1 MLTSRTKS
9 ALALSIS
16 VLVMLSLLLSACAT
30 PTAEV
35 KEVVVT
41 KEVIVTQEVEVE
53 VEKIVTEEVIK
64 EVLVTPTAVP
74 EKAPTPGGTLIVA
87 RAGDMTGTD
96 PHKQTAF
103 TSFRVLEHIYD
114 PLLTLDKDMNVIP
127 NLAESWEW
135 SNENKTLTMMLRQNV
150 VFHNGDPMT
159 SADVKASYERIL
171 NEETGAAAR
180 SFFTS
185 IESIE
190 APDDYTVVFNL
201 TAPNA
206 AILAAMTNPNS
217 AILSK
222 KLLDSG
228 WDPASEA
235 IGTGAFKLA
244 QWEPD
249 NILILEKNPDFWIE
263 GLPYLDSME
272 FRTLPDEA
280 SILAGLR
287 AGTIDWA
294 LINNPRVGIVAAG
307 SSGLVVDKAT
317 ALAYHVLQLNAN
329 RPVFSDVRVRQAI
342 SCAIDRQQVLD
353 TASLG
358 EGQVT
363 APATPPFYQAPADE
377 LFCYTKDIE
386 KAKALLAEAG
396 DPEVKFTIIAATDE
410 PPTAVAEAQ
419 NIQAQLAEIG
429 VTVEIE
435 TLELGVYVDRWLKA
449 DFDAAAALN
458 GGNPDPHNMFF
469 RYWHSTGNLNS
480 VASYQDPAIDP
491 LLEQASSITDPEE
504 RKAIYIEVQK
514 MLTEAVPWVWL
525 YTGYE
530 YRAMQP
536 YVKGFTGLSNASTI
550 YLRETWL
557 DK

>member
-1 MLTSRTKS
+1 MLVKRAKS
-9 ALALSIS
+9 TLVIS
-16 VLVMLSLLLSACAT
+16 FSFLVMLSMLLAACAPAVQPT
-30 PTAEV
+30 PEV
-35 KEVVVT
+35 IEKEVVVT
-41 KEVIVTQEVEVE
+41 KEVEVEKVVTQEVIKEV
-53 VEKIVTEEVIK
+53 

-74 EKAPTPGGTLIVA
+74 EKAPVAGGKLIVA
-87 RAGDMTGTD
+87 RAGDMQGLD

-114 PLLTLDKDMNVIP
+114 PLLALDKDMNVIP

-135 SNENKTLTMMLRQNV
+135 SNENKTLTMNLRQTV
-150 VFHNGDPMT
+150 KFHNGDPLT
-159 SADVKASYERIL
+159 SADVKASYERLL

-185 IESIE
+185 IETIE
-190 APDDYTVVFNL
+190 APEDYVVVFNL

-217 AILSK
+217 AVLSNE
-222 KLLDSG
+222 LLESG
-228 WDPASEA
+228 WDPATEA
-235 IGTGAFKLA
+235 VGTGAFKLTS
-244 QWEPD
+244 WEPD
-249 NILILEKNPDFWIE
+249 NILILDKNPDFWIE

-272 FRTLPDEA
+272 FRVLPDEA

-287 AGTIDWA
+287 AGTLDWA
-294 LINNPRVGIVAAG
+294 LINDPRVGIVASGA
-307 SSGLVVDKAT
+307 SGLVVSKAT
-317 ALAYHVLQLNAN
+317 SLAYHVLQLNAK
-329 RPVFSDVRVRQAI
+329 RPVFQDLKVRQAI
-342 SCAIDRQQVLD
+342 SCAIDRQEVLD

-358 EGQVT
+358 EGIVT
-363 APATPPFYQAPADE
+363 APATPPFYQAPLGD
-377 LFCYTKDIE
+377 LFCYQKDIE

-396 DPEVKFTIIAATDE
+396 NPTVKFTIIAATDE
-410 PPTAVAEAQ
+410 PPTATAEAQ

-429 VTVEIE
+429 ITAEIE

-491 LLEQASSITDPEE
+491 LLEQARSITDPNE
-504 RKAIYIEVQK
+504 RKAIYLDIQK
-514 MLTEAVPWVWL
+514 KLTEAVPWVWL

-536 YVKGFTGLSNASTI
+536 YVKGFTPLSNGSTM

>member
-1 MLTSRTKS
+1 MSHAKNK
-9 ALALSIS
+9 LAFGFSIL
-16 VLVMLSLLLSACAT
+16 VLLSLLLGACAPAVQPT
-30 PTAEV
+30 PEV
-35 KEVVVT
+35 IEREVVVT
-41 KEVIVTQEVEVE
+41 KEVPVEVEKVVTQEV
-53 VEKIVTEEVIK
+53 IR

-74 EKAPTPGGTLIVA
+74 EKTPVAGGTLIVA
-87 RAGDMTGTD
+87 RAGDMQGTD

-114 PLLTLDKDMNVIP
+114 PLLALDKDMNVIP
-127 NLAESWEW
+127 NLAETWAW
-135 SNENKTLTMMLRQNV
+135 SNDNKTLTMTLRQGV

-159 SADVKASYERIL
+159 SADVKASYERLL

-217 AILSK
+217 AILSNE
-222 KLLDSG
+222 LLESG

-244 QWEPD
+244 RWEPD
-249 NILILEKNPDFWIE
+249 NVLVLEKNPDFWIE

-287 AGTIDWA
+287 AGTLDWA
-294 LINNPRVGIVAAG
+294 IINNPRVGIVAAG
-307 SSGLVVDKAT
+307 SSNLVVSKAT
-317 ALAYHVLQLNAN
+317 SLAYHVLQLNAN
-329 RPVFSDVRVRQAI
+329 RPVFQDLRVRQAI

-363 APATPPFYQAPADE
+363 SPATPPFYQAPHDQ

-396 DPEVKFTIIAATDE
+396 NPEVKFTIIAATDE
-410 PPTAVAEAQ
+410 PPTAVSEAQ

-480 VASYQDPAIDP
+480 VANYSDPKIDE
-491 LLEQASSITDPEE
+491 LLVKASASTDPEE
-504 RKAIYIEVQK
+504 RKAIYTEVQVL
-514 MLTEAVPWVWL
+514 LTEAVPWVWL
-525 YTGYE
+525 YTSYE

-536 YVKGFTGLSNASTI
+536 YVMGFTPLSNGSTM